1 MKLLNQT
8 AIVTGSS
15 SGIGRAI
22 AVAFGQEGA
31 NVVVNYNSSREKAL
45 EVVKQIK
52 AVGGKAIAVKANVGK
67 ESDVIRLF
75 EKTVAAFGRVDILV
89 ANSGIQDD
97 SSFLKMTLEQ
107 WNNVININLTGQFLS
122 AREAAKHFV
131 AQVEGKTPDRA
142 IGKIICMSS
151 VHDMIPWAG
160 HVNYAASKGG
170 VLMFMKSI
178 AQ

>member
-52 AVGGKAIAVKANVGK
+52 AAGGKAIAVKANITRTFQG
-67 ESDVIRLF
+67 IR
-75 EKTVAAFGRVDILV
+75 
-89 ANSGIQDD
+89 
-97 SSFLKMTLEQ
+97 
-107 WNNVININLTGQFLS
+107 
-122 AREAAKHFV
+122 
-131 AQVEGKTPDRA
+131 
-142 IGKIICMSS
+142 
-151 VHDMIPWAG
+151 
-160 HVNYAASKGG
+160 SKKG
-170 VLMFMKSI
+170 F
-178 AQ
+178 